1 MAEKRQK
8 DTAEGAAGQRDRRL
22 EKLQQLRRKGL
33 EIFPHQFERTHRA
46 EEILS
51 GADQLSSSQ
60 KTVRAAGRLMSRR
73 GHGKTCFGHLMD
85 GSGRI
90 QIYLRRDDLGQEA
103 FESFQL
109 FDIGDIIGVRGPVF
123 RTRTGETTVRV
134 EEFQLLA
141 KSLRDLPEK
150 WHGLRDKELRYR
162 QRYLDLIVNQEVRK
176 TFLLRSEVISALRRF
191 LDERGFLEVETPV
204 LQPIYGGA
212 LAEPFVTHH
221 KALGLKLYLRIAD
234 ELYLK
239 RLIVGGLE
247 RVYEL
252 SKDFRNEGIDR
263 THNPEFTMLELY
275 QAYADYGDMMT
286 LTEEMIGQAAE
297 RVRGTLKI
305 EYGGDA
311 VDLSPPWRRIPFFEA
326 LSGKIGENVSEWPAG
341 RLRQLMAQHGL
352 EDRTGGE
359 RGRMWEALFDA
370 LVVDDLIDPAFIIDY
385 PVELSPLAKR
395 HRKTPGLVERFE
407 LYIAGGELVN
417 AFSELN
423 DPIDQRQRFERQAEQ
438 GREGGRSDQGV
449 DEDYLAALEYGMP
462 PTGGLGMGVDRLVM
476 LLADAPSIRDV
487 ILFPH
492 MRAEHPDRI
501 RGL

>member
-1 MAEKRQK
+1 MAEEQEQNAREE
-8 DTAEGAAGQRDRRL
+8 TADLRSRRL
-22 EKLQQLRRKGL
+22 EKLEQLCRSGV
-33 EIFPHQFERTHRA
+33 EAFPHRFDRTHLA
-46 EEILS
+46 EEALS
-51 GADQLSSSQ
+51 QVEQLSASEE
-60 KTVRAAGRLMSRR
+60 TVRLAGRLMSRR
-73 GHGKTCFGHLMD
+73 GHGKTCFGHIMD

-90 QIYLRRDDLGQEA
+90 QIYLRRDDLGQED
-103 FESFQL
+103 FDTFQL
-109 FDIGDIIGVRGPVF
+109 FDIGDIVGLWGPVF
-123 RTRTGETTVRV
+123 RTRTGETTIRV
-134 EEFQLLA
+134 QGFQLLA

-162 QRYLDLIVNQEVRK
+162 QRYLDLIVNQDVRR
-176 TFLLRSEVISALRRF
+176 TFLLRTEVISALRRF

-239 RLIVGGLE
+239 RLIVGGLD

-286 LTEEMIGQAAE
+286 LTEEMIVRAAE
-297 RVRGTLKI
+297 LTRGTLRI
-305 EYGGDA
+305 RYGDDP
-311 VDLSPPWRRIPFFEA
+311 VDLSPPWKRLPFFEA
-326 LSGKIGENVSEWPAG
+326 LSRETGEDVSGWDED
-341 RLRQLMAQHGL
+341 RLRQMMQQHGL
-352 EDRTGGE
+352 EEQAGGG

-370 LVVDDLIDPAFIIDY
+370 LVVGKLIDPTFVVDY

-395 HRKTPGLVERFE
+395 HRNNPELVERFE
-407 LYIAGGELVN
+407 LYAAGRELVN

-423 DPIDQRQRFERQAEQ
+423 DPIDQRERFERQVRQA
-438 GREGGRSDQGV
+438 REGSEQSQRV
-449 DEDYLAALEYGMP
+449 DEDYLTALEYGMP

-492 MRAEHPDRI
+492 MRSENP
-501 RGL
+501 

>member
-1 MAEKRQK
+1 MAEKQGQ
-8 DTAEGAAGQRDRRL
+8 DAGEETASHRSRRT
-22 EKLQQLRRKGL
+22 EKLQLLREKGL
-33 EIFPHQFERTHRA
+33 ETFPHHFARTHLA
-46 EEILS
+46 EDILS
-51 GADQLSSSQ
+51 GAEALADSEE
-60 KTVRAAGRLMSRR
+60 TVRLAGRLMSRR
-73 GHGKTCFGHLMD
+73 GHGKTCFGHIMD
-85 GSGRI
+85 ATGRI
-90 QIYLRRDDLGQEA
+90 QIYLRRDDLGPKD
-103 FESFQL
+103 FETFQL
-109 FDIGDIIGVRGPVF
+109 FDIGDIIGVWGPVF
-123 RTRTGETTVRV
+123 RTRTGETTIRV
-134 EEFQLLA
+134 QGFQMLA

-162 QRYLDLIVNQEVRK
+162 QRYLDLIVNQEVRRV
-176 TFLLRSEVISALRRF
+176 FLLRTKVISALRRF

-239 RLIVGGLE
+239 RLIVGGFD

-297 RVRGTLKI
+297 HTRGTLQI
-305 EYGGDA
+305 EYNGA
-311 VDLSPPWRRIPFFEA
+311 PVDLSPPWKRLPFFEA
-326 LSGKIGENVSEWPAG
+326 LSKAVGEDISGWDEN
-341 RLRQLMAQHGL
+341 RLQDLMARHGL
-352 EDRTGGE
+352 EEHPEGG
-359 RGRMWEALFDA
+359 RGRMWESLFDA
-370 LVVDDLIDPAFIIDY
+370 LVEPGLIDPTLVIDY

-407 LYIAGGELVN
+407 LYIAGREMVN

-423 DPIDQRQRFERQAEQ
+423 DPIDQRQRFEQQVRQAQEGSEQ
-438 GREGGRSDQGV
+438 AQRV
-449 DEDYLAALEYGMP
+449 DEDYLTALEYGMP

-492 MRAEHPDRI
+492 MRAENP
-501 RGL
+501 

>member
-1 MAEKRQK
+1 MAEKRKMDAGEQ
-8 DTAEGAAGQRDRRL
+8 TTGQRGRRL
-22 EKLQQLRRKGL
+22 EKLNLLRGKGL
-33 EIFPHQFERTHRA
+33 EIFPHHFSRTHLA
-46 EEILS
+46 EEVLS
-51 GADQLSSSQ
+51 RTEPLAESQ
-60 KTVRAAGRLMSRR
+60 ETVRLAGRLMSRR
-73 GHGKTCFGHLMD
+73 GHGKTSFGHIMD

-90 QIYLRRDDLGQEA
+90 QIYLRRDEIGEEA
-103 FESFQL
+103 FETFQL
-109 FDIGDIIGVRGPVF
+109 FDIGDIIGLWGPVF
-123 RTRTGETTVRV
+123 KTRTGETTIQVQG
-134 EEFQLLA
+134 FQLLA

-162 QRYLDLIVNQEVRK
+162 QRYLDLIVNHPVRK
-176 TFLLRSEVISALRRF
+176 TFLLRTVVISSLRRF

-212 LAEPFVTHH
+212 VAEPFITHH

-239 RLIVGGLE
+239 RLIVGGFE

-275 QAYADYGDMMT
+275 QAYADYGDMMQ

-297 RVRGTLKI
+297 QARGTLRI
-305 EYGGDA
+305 QYGDDP
-311 VDLSPPWRRIPFFEA
+311 VDLTPPWKRLPFFEA
-326 LSGKIGENVSEWPAG
+326 LSGEIGEDLSSWTEE
-341 RLRQLMAQHGL
+341 RLQGLMEQHGL
-352 EDRTGGE
+352 EVNPGGG
-359 RGRMWEALFDA
+359 RGRMWESLFDA
-370 LVVDDLIDPAFIIDY
+370 LVAPKLIDPVFVTDY

-395 HRKTPGLVERFE
+395 HRRTPGLVERFE
-407 LYIAGGELVN
+407 LYAAGRELVN

-423 DPIDQRQRFERQAEQ
+423 DPIDQRQRFEEQVRQAKED
-438 GREGGRSDQGV
+438 EGQTQKV
-449 DEDYLAALEYGMP
+449 DEDFLTALEYGMP

-492 MRAEHPDRI
+492 MRAENP
-501 RGL
+501 

>member
-1 MAEKRQK
+1 MAEKRER
-8 DTAEGAAGQRDRRL
+8 DAGEETTGHRSRRL
-22 EKLQQLRRKGL
+22 EKLELLREKGL
-33 EIFPHQFERTHRA
+33 DAFPHHFSRTHLAEEVLTRA
-46 EEILS
+46 EPLAASEE
-51 GADQLSSSQ
+51 
-60 KTVRAAGRLMSRR
+60 TVRLAGRLMSRR
-73 GHGKTCFGHLMD
+73 GHGKTCFGHIMD

-90 QIYLRRDDLGQEA
+90 QVYLRRDDLGQEN
-103 FESFQL
+103 FETFQL
-109 FDIGDIIGVRGPVF
+109 FDIGDIIGLWGQVF
-123 RTRTGETTVRV
+123 RTRTGETTIRV
-134 EEFQLLA
+134 QGFQLLA

-162 QRYLDLIVNQEVRK
+162 QRYLDLIVNQEVRR
-176 TFLLRSEVISALRRF
+176 TFLLRTEVISALRRF

-239 RLIVGGLE
+239 RLIVGGFD

-275 QAYADYGDMMT
+275 QAYADYGDMMR

-297 RVRGTLKI
+297 RTRGTLQI
-305 EYGGDA
+305 EYNGA
-311 VDLSPPWRRIPFFEA
+311 PVDLSPPWKRLPFFEA
-326 LSGKIGENVSEWPAG
+326 LSGGIGKDVSGWNEDQ
-341 RLRQLMAQHGL
+341 LRELMQQHGL
-352 EDRTGGE
+352 EEHPGGG
-359 RGRMWEALFDA
+359 RGRMWESLFDA
-370 LVVDDLIDPAFIIDY
+370 LVVDTLIDPTLIIDY

-407 LYIAGGELVN
+407 LYVAGRELVN

-423 DPIDQRQRFERQAEQ
+423 DPIDQRQRFKGQVRQA
-438 GREGGRSDQGV
+438 REGSEQAQRV

-476 LLADAPSIRDV
+476 LLADVPSIRDV

-492 MRAEHPDRI
+492 MRAENP
-501 RGL
+501 